1 MISVSGL
8 VVHLAGKPVL
18 DDLSFSLAPGEFV
31 AMAGPNGAGK
41 STALKAVAGVTP
53 ITSGSVRFGEADAD
67 RMSRS
72 ARARTLAW
80 LPQLRSVAWNLR
92 AEDVVAL
99 GRFIESPA
107 PYDRLGTADRA
118 AVDAALVKSD
128 AAHLAG
134 RSVQALS
141 GGEQARV
148 HLARLLASPAPSLL
162 LDEPC
167 ASLDISHQLSLM
179 QTLSNEA
186 ASGRAVM
193 VVLHDLELA
202 ARYCGRVI
210 VLDGGRK
217 VADGPPDAS
226 LSDDVLGRVFA
237 VQRGPSGG
245 LVRAG

>member
-1 MISVSGL
+1 
-8 VVHLAGKPVL
+8 
-18 DDLSFSLAPGEFV
+18 
-31 AMAGPNGAGK
+31 MAVGRLIEARGPYGRLGA
-41 STALKAVAGVTP
+41 
-53 ITSGSVRFGEADAD
+53 AD
-67 RMSRS
+67 R
-72 ARARTLAW
+72 
-80 LPQLRSVAWNLR
+80 
-92 AEDVVAL
+92 E
-99 GRFIESPA
+99 
-107 PYDRLGTADRA
+107 
-118 AVDAALVKSD
+118 AVDSALVKCD

-134 RSVQALS
+134 RSIEALS

-186 ASGRAVM
+186 ASGRGVM

-202 ARYCGRVI
+202 ARYCSRVI

-217 VADGPPDAS
+217 IADGSKDVS
-226 LSDDVLGRVFA
+226 LSDDVLRRVFA